1 MPSEPSSGA
10 FRKGDAIV
18 TVLRGAG
25 VETRE
30 DGVIAYVRKGHAW
43 VDNGPGNDPSG
54 PYDPT
59 TGKWLGDDFMG
70 FSRRIEHAY

>member
-1 MPSEPSSGA
+1 MPTDTPSGA

-25 VETRE
+25 VATRE
-30 DGVIAYVRKGHAW
+30 AGVIACVRKGHAW
-43 VDNGPGNDPSG
+43 VDNGPGNDLSG
-54 PYDPT
+54 PYDPV

-70 FSRRIEHAY
+70 FSRRIEHAA